1 MIIPYSDYCTMYDN
15 VTTIKNGLLE
25 IENKKGSIVDTRI
38 LDNIESAANNIA
50 EIVEQRKRKEI
61 KSEEKLQEVI

>member
-1 MIIPYSDYCTMYDN
+1 MIIPYSDYCAMYDN